1 MKLDILSQLLNKC
14 THKYVILIII
24 TNTAKQESE
33 YQETLDIWLD
43 IDNKLQGDSILVV
56 GNRDTEPPIITIEEA
71 IPKTGSYK
79 FE

>member
-1 MKLDILSQLLNKC
+1 MKLDIFSQLLNNC
-14 THKYVILIII
+14 THKYVILII
-24 TNTAKQESE
+24 TSTAKQESE